1 MAHPGPFTAPARPY
15 APEPDASVYRKRVR
29 EVACVLLLPRPG
41 LAGFL
46 GFLGLLRR
54 HDLLLLREVARRV
67 VRLGTAREP
76 ELGGHRERRHLQRAP
91 LPRPP
96 AAHPPCPFRRRVR
109 KRQPEGMFVG
119 EGTSPARMI
128 RSRCSRASGSGTGT

>member
-54 HDLLLLREVARRV
+54 HDLLLLREVAGRV

-91 LPRPP
+91 LLRLP
-96 AAHPPCPFRRRVR
+96 AAGAEAAAGGDVRRRGHV
-109 KRQPEGMFVG
+109 
-119 EGTSPARMI
+119 TSEDDPLPVLA
-128 RSRCSRASGSGTGT
+128 C